1 MSGRKRR
8 ARCMK
13 ITTLGTVEL
22 NGWLTSPMGCCC
34 RAEGHVDSRANE
46 RTNRPPSAAVAR
58 SNRGWHSRYVGFH
71 GSFPRRTH
79 NTPRVMGLRPRP
91 PDDARC
97 IRPPFP
103 RSSIRAAQPA
113 IWSETWYGP
122 GTRLVPFR
130 RLRCLAHSEG
140 SVSLGRHFLKKR
152 SKAKGPVPTHG
163 RTDTSPAPF
172 LRGFSDV
179 TAPCFPGSRRLGG
192 ASGGL
197 RCPVGPW
204 WPLRV
209 ACGRGRVPWGLWGSG
224 AAPGGHSKGPVAYSS
239 ICSRANRQAA
249 PVAFTTPKG
258 AP

>member
-13 ITTLGTVEL
+13 TTTRGASDL

-71 GSFPRRTH
+71 GSLPRRTH

-103 RSSIRAAQPA
+103 PSSIRAAQPA

-122 GTRLVPFR
+122 GTQ
-130 RLRCLAHSEG
+130 LANRWSG
-140 SVSLGRHFLKKR
+140 CV
-152 SKAKGPVPTHG
+152 
-163 RTDTSPAPF
+163 F
-172 LRGFSDV
+172 LRGDGSCHSPNRSPPIGITIGYLDPSPLWGLVVAWFPGFPGPGNPSWQWDSYRQILSCRNLLTKRV
-179 TAPCFPGSRRLGG
+179 PPDAGTAP
-192 ASGGL
+192 ASFA
-197 RCPVGPW
+197 R
-204 WPLRV
+204 
-209 ACGRGRVPWGLWGSG
+209 
-224 AAPGGHSKGPVAYSS
+224 
-239 ICSRANRQAA
+239 I
-249 PVAFTTPKG
+249 
-258 AP
+258 

>member
-122 GTRLVPFR
+122 GTQ
-130 RLRCLAHSEG
+130 LANRWSG
-140 SVSLGRHFLKKR
+140 CV
-152 SKAKGPVPTHG
+152 
-163 RTDTSPAPF
+163 F
-172 LRGFSDV
+172 LRGDGSCQSPNCSPPIGITNGYLDPSPLWGLV
-179 TAPCFPGSRRLGG
+179 GAWFPGSPLPEHCSCLRDPLGG
-192 ASGGL
+192 AGG
-197 RCPVGPW
+197 
-204 WPLRV
+204 
-209 ACGRGRVPWGLWGSG
+209 
-224 AAPGGHSKGPVAYSS
+224 
-239 ICSRANRQAA
+239 
-249 PVAFTTPKG
+249 
-258 AP
+258 